1 MTMNMSVLAAATTM
15 LLAAA
20 APASAQNV
28 EVVQQQVQY
37 SCGVFNPNS
46 VNATYHYAGDQVTQ
60 VTLQYAD
67 QELVLPVNQAQGKT
81 LVFSSGEHQ
90 WTVSKPHPDHQQTH
104 PLNDGELAQ
113 LKPHAA
119 KGQVFAVAKKM
130 ESNCFAEVM

>member
-37 SCGVFNPNS
+37 SCGVFNPNP

-81 LVFSSGEHQ
+81 LVFSSG
-90 WTVSKPHPDHQQTH
+90 
-104 PLNDGELAQ
+104 
-113 LKPHAA
+113 
-119 KGQVFAVAKKM
+119 
-130 ESNCFAEVM
+130 

>member
-20 APASAQNV
+20 APVSAQSV
-28 EVVQQQVQY
+28 DAVQQQVQY
-37 SCGVFNPNS
+37 SCGVFNPHS
-46 VNATYHYAGDQVTQ
+46 VKATYDYAGDQVTQ

-67 QELVLPVNQAQGKT
+67 QELVLPVNQSQGKT

-90 WTVSKPHPDHQQTH
+90 WTVSKPHPDYQQTH

-119 KGQVFAVAKKM
+119 KGQVFAVAKKV